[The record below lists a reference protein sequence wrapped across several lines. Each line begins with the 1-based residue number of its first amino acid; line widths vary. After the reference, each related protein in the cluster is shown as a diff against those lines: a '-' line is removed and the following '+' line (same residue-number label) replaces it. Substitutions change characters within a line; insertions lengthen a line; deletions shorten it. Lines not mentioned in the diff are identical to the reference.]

1 MDSEQRSTEAIN
13 SITVSY
19 FVDMYLDKHWEDLKW
34 DIIEEIS
41 YVSPDQDVSA
51 YKTFAIKVDDC
62 GEDIYFGVTLLYES
76 SHDIIIYDVFDIDL
90 DMFLEF
96 VKEKLWIKKV

>member
-1 MDSEQRSTEAIN
+1 
-13 SITVSY
+13 
-19 FVDMYLDKHWEDLKW
+19 MYLDKHWEDLKW

-41 YVSPDQDVSA
+41 YVSPDHEVSE

-62 GEDIYFGVTLLYES
+62 GKDIYFGVTLLYES
-76 SHDIIIYDVFDIDL
+76 AYDIIIYDVFDIEL

-96 VKEKLWIKKV
+96 VKEKLWIKKE